1 MPTPTRQ
8 IALRRASPTDAPA
21 IAALVN
27 AAYSKWVPILGRKP
41 MPMLVD
47 YGRAV
52 IEHRIDVIEPAGS
65 LAALIETFTAPDH
78 LFIENI
84 AVAPAQ
90 QGQGLGVSLLAH
102 AETLARQSHLDTVRL
117 LTNGLMEANI
127 NLYQRHGYF
136 ITHIEERAPG
146 WSVVHMAK
154 SLGTP

>member
-1 MPTPTRQ
+1 MPTPPQ
-8 IALRRASPTDAPA
+8 IALRRAGPTDAPA

-27 AAYSKWVPILGRKP
+27 AAYAKWVPILGRKP

-47 YGRAV
+47 YDRAV
-52 IEHRIDVIEPAGS
+52 IDHRIDVAEAAGN
-65 LAALIETFTAPDH
+65 LAALIETNAAPDH

-90 QGQGLGVSLLAH
+90 QGQGLGVSLLEH
-102 AETLARQSHLDTVRL
+102 AEALARRSRLDTLRL
-117 LTNGLMEANI
+117 LTNGLMQTNI
-127 NLYQRHGYF
+127 GLYQRHGYF

-146 WSVVHMAK
+146 WSVVHMTK